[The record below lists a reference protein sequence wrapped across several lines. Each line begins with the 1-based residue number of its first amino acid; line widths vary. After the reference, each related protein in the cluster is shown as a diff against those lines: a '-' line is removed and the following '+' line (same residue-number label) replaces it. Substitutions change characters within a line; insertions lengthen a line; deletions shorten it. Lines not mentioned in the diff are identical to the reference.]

1 MFRSVS
7 RFLTKQ
13 FLLGRLWLWIKPKL
27 HGLLTLALVI
37 FLIFYIHSEYLS
49 YVQFSEKFASNDRFI
64 GTSFILKNVL
74 MLIAI
79 IVYLTF
85 VFIIKKTRDNE
96 DNQSTVKKEKLDKE
110 KSDKAENL
118 DFLLDEDE
126 FK

>member
-1 MFRSVS
+1 MFRSIS
-7 RFLTKQ
+7 RFLTRQ
-13 FLLGRLWLWIKPKL
+13 FLFGRLWLWIKPKL

-49 YVQFSEKFASNDRFI
+49 YVEFSEKFESDRFV
-64 GTSFILKNVL
+64 GASFILKNVL
-74 MLIAI
+74 MFIAI

-85 VFIIKKTRDNE
+85 VFFIKKTRDNE
-96 DNQSTVKKEKLDKE
+96 DNQSAIKREKLDKE
-110 KSDKAENL
+110 KNDKAETL

>member
-13 FLLGRLWLWIKPKL
+13 FLLGRLWLWVQPKL

-49 YVQFSEKFASNDRFI
+49 YVEFSEKFALNDRFI

-85 VFIIKKTRDNE
+85 VFFIKKTRDNE
-96 DNQSTVKKEKLDKE
+96 DNQSAIKREKLEKEKNN
-110 KSDKAENL
+110 KAENL